1 MTPVYTSRFKKDLR
15 LASSRQKNMDKI
27 KAIITALLDGK
38 VLPQKLRDH
47 SLTGNYQGR
56 RECHIEFD
64 WLLIYKLDGDRI
76 IFERTGSHADLF

>member
-1 MTPVYTSRFKKDLR
+1 MR

-38 VLPQKLRDH
+38 TLPPKLRDH

>member
-1 MTPVYTSRFKKDLR
+1 MR

>member
-1 MTPVYTSRFKKDLR
+1 MR

-38 VLPQKLRDH
+38 TLPSKLRDH
-47 SLTGNYQGR
+47 SLIGNYQGR

-76 IFERTGSHADLF
+76 IFERTGSYADLF

>member
-1 MTPVYTSRFKKDLR
+1 
-15 LASSRQKNMDKI
+15 MDKI